1 MKTKLRTLFAA
12 AIASTIAVSLASNAT
27 ADTKSHRK
35 AAEDLLTAM
44 GVEAQMTKAIDTQ
57 LDAQA
62 KMAPQLAAMKE
73 PMKKFFDKYM
83 SYASMKEDLI
93 TNYVDAFSEEDLKEI
108 TAFYKTP
115 IGKKLVAKTPEL
127 TSKATELGTK
137 RVSENQGELMKML
150 TEEMAKP
157 KK

>member
-1 MKTKLRTLFAA
+1 VKTKLRTLFAA